1 MKLIK
6 AIINLVLL
14 LWAGILPSA
23 ALICS
28 APENQVWEIF
38 GTGYDYDAA
47 RSQAAM
53 GYDTPIRSTSVYDE
67 VPIRCTGD
75 GTASL
80 ELKRRICCRRDNS
93 SENGKRG
100 LLQCSVRDETES
112 LVVSR
117 CVAASA
123 PPRGKRSP
131 PDGDGRRC
139 AVRAIRATTWG

>member
-100 LLQCSVRDETES
+100 RRPTATSPPPPSRQGSTRDHRTRGARS
-112 LVVSR
+112 PATGPATS
-117 CVAASA
+117 AASTA
-123 PPRGKRSP
+123 ISPR
-131 PDGDGRRC
+131 RR
-139 AVRAIRATTWG
+139 